1 MRAIQEKSFKE
12 FFTNYPATTTILI
25 VTILLH
31 LASYVFGNGPSDFET
46 ARKFGALMSSN
57 KDLSE
62 LPYMLTS
69 TYQHIGGMMHL
80 LMNMGFI
87 LISAPYLEQLFG
99 SFRLVILYNLTGISG
114 SFVTLLF
121 MDNALSSGASAAA
134 YGLMGIYLVLM
145 LLKRVTLTEDV
156 KQTVKALFVI
166 GIIMTFVVPNI
177 SVTGHLGGLF
187 AGMILGSFF
196 PFTRKK
202 SIPTQGVMWALL
214 IPVVFLILLSVPQ
227 YAVANEWAQ
236 NLFANDL
243 TISDIPFISNQATN
257 PQDEVVDIL
266 KTIQQ
271 D

>member
-1 MRAIQEKSFKE
+1 
-12 FFTNYPATTTILI
+12 
-25 VTILLH
+25 
-31 LASYVFGNGPSDFET
+31 
-46 ARKFGALMSSN
+46 
-57 KDLSE
+57 
-62 LPYMLTS
+62 MLTS